1 MGCCEL
7 ELEEMRLYQIVAK
20 VKNQHRTSSF
30 LDVIRCHKCNGILQ
44 HEFVNKHF
52 IGFTVRI
59 QCLQC
64 GLEFEG

>member
-1 MGCCEL
+1 
-7 ELEEMRLYQIVAK
+7 
-20 VKNQHRTSSF
+20 
-30 LDVIRCHKCNGILQ
+30 LQ